1 MMDIS
6 IRKRI
11 RDSLPPKAEAQR
23 ICEEART
30 NALWQFNMDASE
42 TFLPN
47 LLHYCYSTPIDAL
60 SPRRL
65 ALLLMHLSIGSLVD
79 LSKPLGSLH
88 GEAYHHLARA
98 AVCEIPLMEEPD
110 FDVLHA
116 LFFMIWYHLIFSDNK
131 KAVGYAWNLMGFVAK
146 LAQGLGLHRDAPRM
160 KCIPEEHEKRRS
172 VFWELLNL
180 DCRMSLSLGRPPSIQ
195 LAHVD
200 IKPPTCIGPGL
211 YVPRE
216 EIVYHEWKNAFFIQC
231 LTPMLEA
238 MVAVVPPDY
247 SHIINLDKSVRD
259 FGVPALLD
267 EHKSPG
273 INPRFLVMQRG
284 LVAIGRELALLQ
296 LHRRYFT
303 DAMGCPEGFDLSH
316 PYAPSVIA
324 TYLSASNLIS
334 TVETLFEQEQQ
345 LSARFLHFWFNTFSA
360 VVTLSLL
367 ISRAPSNPLAAFA
380 FQDMER
386 GCRLFRSAAKILPF
400 SGKSLPVMQ
409 KLLEKSRRVL
419 HAETAHNA
427 YAGFP
432 SPVPQPVLPAS
443 FNHVHELISQYAA
456 RIDSSSRSLMEGMSF
471 MTSSDLVPAAYMTSN
486 ETGAVQQQQQQQN
499 TWLPDLY
506 RFSSVGLSVEERY
519 TFASAQP
526 TPFIPSSPRVSEDKN
541 FNFDHGALTTELVE
555 ETSYMAWF

>member
-1 MMDIS
+1 
-6 IRKRI
+6 
-11 RDSLPPKAEAQR
+11 
-23 ICEEART
+23 
-30 NALWQFNMDASE
+30 
-42 TFLPN
+42 
-47 LLHYCYSTPIDAL
+47 
-60 SPRRL
+60 
-65 ALLLMHLSIGSLVD
+65 
-79 LSKPLGSLH
+79 
-88 GEAYHHLARA
+88 
-98 AVCEIPLMEEPD
+98 
-110 FDVLHA
+110 
-116 LFFMIWYHLIFSDNK
+116 
-131 KAVGYAWNLMGFVAK
+131 
-146 LAQGLGLHRDAPRM
+146 
-160 KCIPEEHEKRRS
+160 
-172 VFWELLNL
+172 
-180 DCRMSLSLGRPPSIQ
+180 MSLSLGRPPSIQ

-200 IKPPTCIGPGL
+200 IKPPTCVGPGL

-216 EIVYHEWKNAFFIQC
+216 EIVYHEWKNNFFIQC

-267 EHKSPG
+267 EHKSQTVS
-273 INPRFLVMQRG
+273 PRFLVMQRG
-284 LVAIGRELALLQ
+284 LVTIGRELALLQ

-303 DAMGCPEGFDLSH
+303 DAMGCPEGFDLRH

-324 TYLSASNLIS
+324 TYISASNLIS
-334 TVETLFEQEQQ
+334 AVETLFEQEQQ

-367 ISRAPSNPLAAFA
+367 ISRAPSNPLAVYA

-386 GCRLFRSAAKILPF
+386 GCRLFRLAAKILPF

-409 KLLEKSRRVL
+409 KLVKKSRRVL
-419 HAETAHNA
+419 HAETAHNV

-443 FNHVHELISQYAA
+443 FTHVHELISQYAV
-456 RIDSSSRSLMEGMSF
+456 RIESRSVMEGMSF
-471 MTSSDLVPAAYMTSN
+471 MTSPDLVPPFMTPS
-486 ETGAVQQQQQQQN
+486 EPPVQQQN
-499 TWLPDLY
+499 PWLPDLY

-526 TPFIPSSPRVSEDKN
+526 TPFIPSSPRVAEDKN